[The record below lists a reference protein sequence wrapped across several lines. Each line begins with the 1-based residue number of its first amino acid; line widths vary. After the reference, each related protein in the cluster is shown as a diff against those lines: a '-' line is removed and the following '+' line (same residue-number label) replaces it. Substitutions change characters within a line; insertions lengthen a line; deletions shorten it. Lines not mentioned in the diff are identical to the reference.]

1 MFWYHYLS
9 LFALLTCLV
18 ALGYHLIR
26 VIRAGRPQDWSQ
38 PVGNVTASVVYSF
51 TGAMSP
57 AKKES
62 AYLHLPTYTAGMIYH
77 LGTFLAIALFFIFI
91 LKFPKHYVLCIILA
105 SVLAV
110 SSLCGIGIL
119 IKRMVKPSLRSLS
132 SPDDYISNVLVTLF
146 QACTVMMLLLPDT
159 EAVYFV
165 ITALLLFYIPAGKLR
180 HAIYFF
186 AARYHLGVFFGHR
199 NVWPPKPL

>member
-1 MFWYHYLS
+1 MLWYHYLS
-9 LFALLTCLV
+9 LVALITCLV
-18 ALGYHLIR
+18 TLGYHLTR
-26 VIRAGRPQDWSQ
+26 VIRAGKPQDWSQ
-38 PVGNVTASVVYSF
+38 RVGNLQASVVYSF

-62 AYLHLPTYTAGMIYH
+62 AYLHLPTYTAGMIFH

-91 LKFPKHYVLCIILA
+91 LKFAKINIVYIILA
-105 SVLAV
+105 SVLAI
-110 SSLCGIGIL
+110 STLCGVAIL

-132 SPDDYISNVLVTLF
+132 SPDDYISNALVTLF
-146 QACTVMMLLLPDT
+146 QASTVMMLLIPET
-159 EAVYFV
+159 ETVYFV
-165 ITALLLFYIPAGKLR
+165 ITALLLFYIPVGKLR